1 MTSPLLSR
9 ILSTLNILVL
19 EWHAGETQPTGETQP
34 AEKTLTAVGI
44 LPEWA
49 SREFSCFQADNT
61 SDTDTKKIKA
71 VEDDTLET
79 ETAETTETR
88 TTNDA
93 ISAEAFSPFLENFL
107 IDAQAFWQE
116 QSAEM
121 LRSGI
126 WTETGLTGQDIF
138 LEAIAL
144 YLDGHPLL
152 LIEATDIDNGSEK
165 FRWLQ
170 TARQEQLDFMSER
183 KLAANKLIHAT
194 FYDRLTGLPNRS
206 LFLSQIET
214 IFEQY
219 KWNPQRPFALV
230 VLNLDRFQQLN
241 SSLGSVAG
249 DQVLVA
255 IANRIQ
261 HCLRKHDVPVR
272 FGADE
277 FGILLTSIGTA
288 AEAAT
293 IVQRILTGLQRPI
306 LVDGNKTYLT
316 ATAGIALSET
326 WYKSSR
332 DLLRDASLAM
342 HQAKTLGRGRYTV
355 FNRDMRARA
364 FELWNL
370 ESELHSAIA
379 RQELQ
384 LVFQPIVNAK
394 SNRIE
399 SFEALIRWHHPEQ
412 GWISPAKFIPLAEE
426 TGLIVAID
434 TWVLNTACQAIQQWR
449 NQKGDNIQVNVNISA
464 RHFAEETLFATVREA
479 IATWKIPSSCLRLE
493 ITESSLL
500 GNTTIAIRTLTHLK
514 ALGIQIAI
522 DDFGTGYASLSY
534 LQDLPLDL
542 LKIDG
547 YFIEMMEANGSDIVQ
562 TIIELAHKLGFGV
575 TAERVETLSQF
586 NTLKQLGCDTVQG
599 YLFSRPIPSTDAQ
612 ALLGTEVIVSR

>member
-1 MTSPLLSR
+1 MTSPLLSS

-19 EWHAGETQPTGETQP
+19 ESHTGEAQHTK
-34 AEKTLTAVGI
+34 ETLNVVG
-44 LPEWA
+44 LPPEWA
-49 SREFSCFQADNT
+49 SREFSCFQAEDTLDSDAAGIRAPEDGT
-61 SDTDTKKIKA
+61 SD
-71 VEDDTLET
+71 
-79 ETAETTETR
+79 AETTETK
-88 TTNDA
+88 TTSNA

-107 IDAQAFWQE
+107 IDAQAFWQK
-116 QSAEM
+116 QSSET

-126 WTETGLTGQDIF
+126 WTEIGLTGQDIF

-144 YLDGHPLL
+144 YLDGHHLL
-152 LIEATDIDNGSEK
+152 LIEATDADNGSEK

-170 TARQEQLDFMSER
+170 TARQEQLDFISER

-219 KWNPQRPFALV
+219 KWNPRRPFALV

-249 DQVLVA
+249 DQVLIT

-288 AEAAT
+288 EEAAT
-293 IVQRILTGLQRPI
+293 IVQRILTVLQRPI

-394 SNRIE
+394 SNHIE
-399 SFEALIRWHHPEQ
+399 SFEALIRWRHPEQ

-426 TGLIVAID
+426 TGLIIAID
-434 TWVLNTACQAIQQWR
+434 AWVLNTACQAIQQWS
-449 NQKGDNIQVNVNISA
+449 NQKSDNIRVNVNISA
-464 RHFAEETLFATVREA
+464 RHFAEETLFETVRDVIA
-479 IATWKIPSSCLRLE
+479 IWQIPPSCLRLE

-500 GNTTIAIRTLTHLK
+500 GNATVAIRTLTQLK

-575 TAERVETLSQF
+575 TAERVETLAQF

-599 YLFSRPIPSTDAQ
+599 YLFSRPIPSADAHN
-612 ALLGTEVIVSR
+612 LLGTEVIVSR

>member
-1 MTSPLLSR
+1 MTSPLLSS

-19 EWHAGETQPTGETQP
+19 ESHTGEAQHTK
-34 AEKTLTAVGI
+34 ETLNVVGL

-49 SREFSCFQADNT
+49 SREFSCFQAEDTLDSDAAGIRAPEDGT
-61 SDTDTKKIKA
+61 SD
-71 VEDDTLET
+71 
-79 ETAETTETR
+79 AETTETK
-88 TTNDA
+88 TTSNA
-93 ISAEAFSPFLENFL
+93 IAAEAFSPFLENFL
-107 IDAQAFWQE
+107 IDAQAFWQKHSSE
-116 QSAEM
+116 T

-144 YLDGHPLL
+144 YLDGHHLL
-152 LIEATDIDNGSEK
+152 LIEATDADNGSEK

-170 TARQEQLDFMSER
+170 TARQEQLDFISER

-219 KWNPQRPFALV
+219 KWNPRRPFALV

-249 DQVLVA
+249 DQVL
-255 IANRIQ
+255 ITTANRIQ

-277 FGILLTSIGTA
+277 FGILLPSIGTA
-288 AEAAT
+288 EEAAT
-293 IVQRILTGLQRPI
+293 IVQRILTVLQRPI

-394 SNRIE
+394 SNHIE
-399 SFEALIRWHHPEQ
+399 SFEALIRWRHPEQ

-426 TGLIVAID
+426 TGLIIAID
-434 TWVLNTACQAIQQWR
+434 AWVLNTACQAIQQWS
-449 NQKGDNIQVNVNISA
+449 NQKSDNIRVNVNISA
-464 RHFAEETLFATVREA
+464 RHFAEETLFETVRDA
-479 IATWKIPSSCLRLE
+479 IAIWQIPPSCLRLE

-500 GNTTIAIRTLTHLK
+500 GNAAVAIRTLTQLK

-575 TAERVETLSQF
+575 TAERVETLAQF

-599 YLFSRPIPSTDAQ
+599 YLFSRPIPSADAQ
-612 ALLGTEVIVSR
+612 NLLGTEVIVSR

>member
-1 MTSPLLSR
+1 MTSPLLSS

-19 EWHAGETQPTGETQP
+19 EWHTGEALSVISFP
-34 AEKTLTAVGI
+34 
-44 LPEWA
+44 PEWA
-49 SREFSCFQADNT
+49 SREFSCFQANNT
-61 SDTDTKKIKA
+61 SDTDTTQTKA
-71 VEDDTLET
+71 S
-79 ETAETTETR
+79 
-88 TTNDA
+88 DA
-93 ISAEAFSPFLENFL
+93 AIAADAFSPFLGNFL
-107 IDAQAFWQE
+107 IDAQAFWQK
-116 QSAEM
+116 QSSET
-121 LRSGI
+121 LRSGV
-126 WTETGLTGQDIF
+126 WTETGLTGQDVF

-144 YLDGHPLL
+144 YLDDHHLL
-152 LIEATDIDNGSEK
+152 LIEATDADNGSEK

-170 TARQEQLDFMSER
+170 TARQEQLDFISER

-194 FYDRLTGLPNRS
+194 FYDTLTGLPNRS

-230 VLNLDRFQQLN
+230 VINLDRFQQLN

-249 DQVLVA
+249 DQVLVTV
-255 IANRIQ
+255 ANRIQ
-261 HCLRKHDVPVR
+261 HCLRKHDIPVR

-277 FGILLTSIGTA
+277 FGILLNSISTA
-288 AEAAT
+288 AEATT
-293 IVQRILTGLQRPI
+293 IVQRVLSALQQPI
-306 LVDGNKTYLT
+306 LVDGNRTYLT

-379 RQELQ
+379 REELQ

-399 SFEALIRWHHPEQ
+399 SFEALIRWRHPEQ

-426 TGLIVAID
+426 TGLILAID
-434 TWVLNTACQAIQQWR
+434 TWVLNTACQAIQQWSD
-449 NQKGDNIQVNVNISA
+449 QKGDNIRVNVNISA
-464 RHFAEETLFATVREA
+464 RHFAEATLFETVRDA
-479 IATWKIPSSCLRLE
+479 IATWQIPPSCLRLE

-500 GNTTIAIRTLTHLK
+500 GNATVAIRTLTQLK

-522 DDFGTGYASLSY
+522 DDFGTGYP
-534 LQDLPLDL
+534 QLPARPAARPAQNRRL
-542 LKIDG
+542 LHRNDG
-547 YFIEMMEANGSDIVQ
+547 D
-562 TIIELAHKLGFGV
+562 
-575 TAERVETLSQF
+575 
-586 NTLKQLGCDTVQG
+586 
-599 YLFSRPIPSTDAQ
+599 
-612 ALLGTEVIVSR
+612 